1 MTGVVGAQSAT
12 IPSAMKTLSRREFLM
27 TASAA
32 TVVAAAS
39 TSLAASPKQ
48 RVFIASGT
56 PDGILAY
63 DWDPVKAELTP
74 AGVAS
79 SVPSVSWITSSTDG
93 KYLYAASEVDS
104 YNGRKTGAV
113 AGFRVENGTLSLMNM
128 PNSAGPGTCYVA
140 LDHTGTVL
148 VSADYG
154 GGSAASFFAMAGS
167 LSPAIWMQRYTVH
180 GPNAD
185 RQQSAHAHF
194 ASFSPDNR
202 FAYINDLGGDSI
214 HIYSLDVDT
223 AMLKAAG
230 SYSAQPGAGP
240 RTLHFHPNGHTAYSV
255 NELNSTVDVL
265 EWSKADGSLALVTR
279 IELLPPGYH
288 GPTRACDTVITKDG
302 RFVYF
307 ANRDN
312 DFLYS
317 FKADATTGALTPIA
331 RSNCGGKTP
340 RNFVLDPTE
349 HWMLVA
355 NQDSNLI
362 SVFARNPGTG
372 VLAGQGKSFAAA
384 APMCILFL

>member
-1 MTGVVGAQSAT
+1 ME
-12 IPSAMKTLSRREFLM
+12 KLSRREFLI

-32 TVVAAAS
+32 TVATAAS

-63 DWDPVKAELTP
+63 DWYPVKAELTP

-79 SVPSVSWITSSTDG
+79 NVPHVAWITASPDG

-104 YNGRKTGAV
+104 VNDRKTGAV
-113 AGFRVENGTLSLMNM
+113 AGFRVENGRLSLMNM

-140 LDHTGTVL
+140 LDHTGRVL
-148 VSADYG
+148 VSADYA
-154 GGSAASFFAMAGS
+154 GGSAASFFAMDGS

-180 GPNAD
+180 GPDAD

-202 FAYINDLGGDSI
+202 FVYINDLGGDVI
-214 HIYSLDVDT
+214 HIYSLDVDN
-223 AMLKAAG
+223 AVLKPAG
-230 SYSAQPGAGP
+230 SYSSQPGAGP

-265 EWSKADGSLALVTR
+265 EWNRADGSLALVTR
-279 IELLPPGYH
+279 IELLPAGYH

-302 RFVYF
+302 KFVYF

-317 FKADATTGALTPIA
+317 FRAEFKTGALTPIA
-331 RSNCGGKTP
+331 RSSCGGKTP
-340 RNFVLDPTE
+340 RNFTLDPTE

-362 SVFARNPGTG
+362 SIFARNPETG
-372 VLAGQGKSFAAA
+372 ALADEGKSIAAA
-384 APMCILFL
+384 TPMRILFL